1 MRDIR
6 RFSDV
11 NEQLQICEIVAE
23 WHGGQPSAQ
32 LEANLAH
39 SAFYQTPNPNRALV
53 EINASR
59 EAKVLNAVGNAAMVF
74 GVAVII
80 GTAAVADE
88 RHPLIGNWK
97 LVSWQVI
104 GDDGKPQDVFGTAPS
119 GYLVITPEG
128 RSIVLTTASG
138 RKPGTDETAR
148 AALQKSML
156 SYSGRYRVEGGDF
169 ITSVDI
175 SWNEEWNGT
184 EQRRHY
190 RIEGDKLFIETAPA
204 PSMVS
209 PGKTDF
215 RRLIWV
221 REK

>member
-1 MRDIR
+1 M
-6 RFSDV
+6 
-11 NEQLQICEIVAE
+11 L
-23 WHGGQPSAQ
+23 
-32 LEANLAH
+32 NL
-39 SAFYQTPNPNRALV
+39 V
-53 EINASR
+53 SR
-59 EAKVLNAVGNAAMVF
+59 KA
-74 GVAVII
+74 
-80 GTAAVADE
+80 AAVCFVAMMSATASADE
-88 RHPLIGNWK
+88 RHALVGAWK

-104 GDDGKPQDVFGTAPS
+104 GEDGKPTDVFGATPS
-119 GYLVITPEG
+119 GYLVLTPQG
-128 RSIVLTTASG
+128 RSIVLTTASD
-138 RKPGTDETAR
+138 RKPGTDDTAR

-156 SYSGRYRVEGGDF
+156 SYSGHYRVEGGDF
-169 ITSVDI
+169 ITNVDV

-215 RRLIWV
+215 RRLVWV